1 MRYQLLVLLTALTSQ
16 TAFARCRRMAR
27 RNPVMAALQNILT
40 SGNSMPVQMRNRRL
54 PVETSMPVNI
64 PLPYIRNVQQ
74 KCSCQLEQPCQTVL
88 PEMRV
93 PDILTIQEIRRQ
105 EDARIPEIRM
115 PAMITE
121 LPKQYIPDMP
131 VASVMISPA
140 RFLPEFNDMPLL
152 IRNNPEITNVP
163 VIQERYE
170 CPCPLPKAL
179 VNPFL
184 PAASPVS
191 AYAPPTS
198 NLLPPAT
205 PGLSKNQHLRRIPIP
220 PPTL

>member
-1 MRYQLLVLLTALTSQ
+1 MRYQLLVLLTALISQ
-16 TAFARCRRMAR
+16 TAFARCRRMSR
-27 RNPVMAALQNILT
+27 RNPVMAALENILT
-40 SGNSMPVQMRNRRL
+40 SGHSMPAQMRNRRL
-54 PVETSMPVNI
+54 PVETGMPVNI
-64 PLPYIRNVQQ
+64 PLPYMRNVQQ
-74 KCSCQLEQPCQTVL
+74 KCPCQWEQPCQTVL

-105 EDARIPEIRM
+105 EDARIPEMRM
-115 PAMITE
+115 PTMITE
-121 LPKQYIPDMP
+121 MPKQYIPDMP
-131 VASVMISPA
+131 VASVMISPT
-140 RFLPEFNDMPLL
+140 RLLSEVIDMPL
-152 IRNNPEITNVP
+152 

-170 CPCPLPKAL
+170 CPCLSPKAL
-179 VNPFL
+179 VSPFL

-205 PGLSKNQHLRRIPIP
+205 PNLGRNQFLRKIPIP